1 MSTARPQ
8 DEVAEVIREICLVMD
23 CCNTDLAEIRRGA
36 AIVLV
41 ATDIGRKNWS
51 LEIQRKFAAVPLCYP
66 CKLTKVPIV
75 DRGRC
80 PLLRSPPPWCTIAR
94 DCHGQRRAGAILTT
108 PAPRHRARLLAM
120 TRPRCPSWT
129 AARCS
134 GSSLG

>member
-1 MSTARPQ
+1 MSTARAQ

-80 PLLRSPPPWCTIAR
+80 PLLRSPPPGVRSRVIAMVNAER
-94 DCHGQRRAGAILTT
+94 ELFLPRPHPVT
-108 PAPRHRARLLAM
+108 APGCLQ
-120 TRPRCPSWT
+120 
-129 AARCS
+129 
-134 GSSLG
+134 